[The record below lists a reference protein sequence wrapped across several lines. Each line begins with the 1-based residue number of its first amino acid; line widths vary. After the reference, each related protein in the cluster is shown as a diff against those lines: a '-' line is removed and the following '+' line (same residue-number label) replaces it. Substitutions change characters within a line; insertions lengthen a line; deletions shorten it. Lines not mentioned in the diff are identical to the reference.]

1 MLNMHLCIVLQTNF
15 EGACLQMILIK
26 YVVKKIRTVGF
37 NLVNSMSQIKKNSL
51 TKK

>member
-37 NLVNSMSQIKKNSL
+37 NLVNICLKLKKIV
-51 TKK
+51 